1 MDGILGI
8 GFIAGV
14 VFTLIVVCIVLI
26 STIGKDENGSI
37 SEGEP
42 NGSDSVRA
50 GRDNVDNADRS
61 IHMDS
66 WDFDKGSEE
75 EMEELEKLAH
85 ELYVMKMVTGLCW
98 TEKEILDKARLY
110 IEREIDDRA

>member
-1 MDGILGI
+1 MDGILGM

-14 VFTLIVVCIVLI
+14 VSTLIVVCIVLI
-26 STIGKDENGSI
+26 SNRKDENGSI
-37 SEGEP
+37 SEGAP

-50 GRDNVDNADRS
+50 SGDNVDNADRS

-75 EMEELEKLAH
+75 EMEELEKIAH

-110 IEREIDDRA
+110 IEREING